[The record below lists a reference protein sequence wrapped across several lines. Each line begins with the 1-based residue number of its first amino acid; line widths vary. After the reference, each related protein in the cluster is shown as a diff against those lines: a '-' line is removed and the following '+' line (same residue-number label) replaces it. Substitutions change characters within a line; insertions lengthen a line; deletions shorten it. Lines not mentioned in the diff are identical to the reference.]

1 MNSNGFS
8 YAAHHTDTL
17 KVHREENPMEC
28 TPMVL
33 HCTEFSLSLEVM
45 NFIGCCT
52 DLYFLVYPLL
62 CCTIL
67 HGTLSIDILYIE
79 EKGVILVLYYRTPYL
94 CIVAPPRRL
103 PAGK

>member
-8 YAAHHTDTL
+8 SASQHTDTL
-17 KVHREENPMEC
+17 KVHQEENPMEC

-79 EKGVILVLYYRTPYL
+79 EKGVILVLYYRTPYIFVL
-94 CIVAPPRRL
+94 
-103 PAGK
+103 